1 MDENFKVFVFNRWG
15 ELIFESSDRFFEWNG
30 GYNNDAGNPLPSG
43 AYAYVIQYVSTFR
56 PDQGVQEKRGGV
68 MLVR

>member
-1 MDENFKVFVFNRWG
+1 MVYQSKTLTFDASCNCRKLG
-15 ELIFESSDRFFEWNG
+15 EKWNG

-43 AYAYVIQYVSTFR
+43 AYAYLIQYVSSYR

-68 MLVR
+68 VLLR